1 MDVSQI
7 KAVERTISEWLAR
20 VGLELKPSKTRITHT
35 LNQHNGNV
43 GFDFLGFHIRQYRVG
58 RTHSGKTCGRKPKLL
73 GFKTIIKPSKEAL
86 YRHYQAI
93 QKIVDTHPTTPQ
105 ARLIGQLNPIINGW
119 TAYYATVASK
129 KAFSKMDHLTFV
141 KLTCWARQRHPNRK
155 WQWIAQKYWHVQQGG
170 WNFAPPDGKRL
181 NRHSERPIKRHVKVK
196 GEHSPYNGEWV
207 YWAKRMGKHPG
218 IPKRVAILLKR
229 QDGKCAYCGLYFR
242 SEDRMEV
249 DHIIPRSRG
258 GKDNYDNWQLLHTH
272 CHDQKTVEDNSLM
285 SSEVLM
291 TSANLL
297 RSRMS

>member
-1 MDVSQI
+1 M
-7 KAVERTISEWLAR
+7 SEWLAR

-35 LNQHNGNV
+35 LNHHNGNV

-58 RTHSGKTCGRKPKLL
+58 RTHSGKTSGRNPKLL
-73 GFKTIIKPSKEAL
+73 GYKTIIKPSKEAL
-86 YRHYQAI
+86 QRHYQAI
-93 QKIVDTHPTTPQ
+93 QKIIDTHPITPQ
-105 ARLIGQLNPIINGW
+105 ARLIGQLNPIIKGW

-129 KAFSKMDHLTFV
+129 EAFSKMDHLTFV
-141 KLTCWARQRHPNRK
+141 KLRCWARQRHPNRN
-155 WQWIAQKYWHVQQGG
+155 WRWIAQKYWQVQQGK

-181 NRHSERPIKRHVKVK
+181 NRHSERPIRRHVKVK

-218 IPKRVAILLKR
+218 IPTRVAILLKR
-229 QDGKCAYCGLYFR
+229 QDGRCAYCGLYFR
-242 SEDRMEV
+242 PEDRMEV

-258 GKDNYDNWQLLHTH
+258 GKDNYGNWQLLHAH
-272 CHDQKTVEDNSLM
+272 CHDQKTAEDNSSM
-285 SSEVLM
+285 PSEVLI